1 MVLLLRATSINSGE
15 LSKPS
20 ANCLISVEN
29 LGVQQQ
35 LFLKTISEEWS
46 VRRLEDA
53 VRQSATAAVDSPS
66 GGGKKVDVSEISQWQ
81 RSFTDFFHAPVS
93 LKMNESGKGE
103 MKITFKSK
111 EELLKVLEAIRS

>member
-1 MVLLLRATSINSGE
+1 LFDL
-15 LSKPS
+15 
-20 ANCLISVEN
+20 VEN
-29 LGVQQQ
+29 LDVQQQ

-53 VRQSATAAVDSPS
+53 VRQSATPAVDTPT
-66 GGGKKVDVSEISQWQ
+66 GGEGKVNTDEITTWQ
-81 RSFTDFFHAPVS
+81 RSLTDFFHAPVS
-93 LKMNESGKGE
+93 LKMNEAGKGE